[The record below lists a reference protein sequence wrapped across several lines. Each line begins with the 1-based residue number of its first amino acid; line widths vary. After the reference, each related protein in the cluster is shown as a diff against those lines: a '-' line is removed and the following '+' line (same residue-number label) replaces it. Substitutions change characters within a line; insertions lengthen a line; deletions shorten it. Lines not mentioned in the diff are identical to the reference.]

1 MASLRGDDMADEF
14 DEGLDTSIWHGGPKA
29 EGHETDRASAPRLY
43 RAADAPMRARLLT
56 CMLRPLGTLSLVA
69 VAAGAFAVFLDR
81 TRPREISVTL
91 DDVAR
96 FSNEQVFELARFV
109 EQVSP
114 EAMRQAAGL
123 LSENAFGLAAFSA
136 SVALLLYRRLRPGS
150 TAVPLPVAITTTEA
164 PLPRAPDRLG
174 SAGPLR
180 DTDRPAPPTQ

>member
-96 FSNEQVFELARFV
+96 FSTEQVFELARFV

-180 DTDRPAPPTQ
+180 DTDRPTPPAQ